1 MTMGNRGVT
10 GSVFVAVIL
19 AIGISI
25 CLLAECKAP
34 SQPKGFAG
42 SASCREC
49 HEKFYQLWSTSFHGL
64 AMQPYTS
71 DFARTKLTA
80 HTGEIAIDGFTYRA
94 EISGSTG
101 YVVEKGKLSSENK
114 QYKIEHVLGGKNVY
128 YFLTPLGKGRLQ
140 TLPLAYDVKKKE
152 WFDTAASGVRHFSDQ
167 PVHWKESVYTFNTAC
182 YSCHVS
188 QLSTNY
194 DLKTDTYHTVWAE
207 PGINCET
214 CHGPSEEHN
223 RVCRE
228 APKGK
233 VPADLKIISAKRFT
247 PDQHNATCSTC
258 HAKMIPLTSSFTPGE
273 KFFDHYDLITLEN
286 HDFYPDGRD
295 LGENYTYTS
304 WLMSPCLR
312 SGKLHCVTCHTSSGR
327 YRFKAEEKANDA
339 CMPCHAERV
348 KNAPAHTHHKVGSK
362 GNECTSCH
370 MLMTSF
376 ARMNRTDHSML
387 PPTPSATLQFGSPN
401 ACNLCHTDKDAKW
414 ADAHVRKWRKRDYQA
429 AVLHRAGLIEAA
441 RKGNWS
447 RLPDMLSYIK
457 DTKNNEVFRT
467 SLVRLLRSCPD
478 ERKWPVLRQL
488 LKDPSPLVRASAAL
502 AISNNLTRESIDAL
516 LPVTADPARLVRIRA
531 AEALSPIPQA
541 RVPEG
546 AKEHLRA
553 AQAEF
558 LSALNARPD
567 DWTSHY
573 NLGNSY
579 ASRNEIEK
587 AITSYETALRLEPR
601 ALLPL
606 TNIAIVYGQRGE
618 YDKAETS
625 LKKAI
630 EIDPKS
636 APVHF
641 NLGLLL
647 AERGRIEEAEKELRL
662 ALDHDPKLAPAVYNL
677 GVLIIKERPDEG
689 LSYCRKAH
697 ELSPNNP
704 KYSYTLAFYQAQKG
718 DRKEAVKVLRDT
730 VKRHP
735 GYVDAALLLGEIYE
749 QGGRKEDARE
759 TYRKALSGG
768 ELSDQDARRLGMK
781 LQALAPPPPRPSP

>member
-1 MTMGNRGVT
+1 MKPKKI
-10 GSVFVAVIL
+10 VIL
-19 AIGISI
+19 LLAGIVLAAGISI
-25 CLLAECKAP
+25 SFAAEGKAP
-34 SQPKGFAG
+34 SQSKGFAG
-42 SASCREC
+42 SISCREC
-49 HEKFYQLWSTSFHGL
+49 HEKFYKLWSTSFHGL
-64 AMQPYTS
+64 AMQPYTL
-71 DFARTKLTA
+71 DFARTKLTPQ
-80 HTGEIAIDGFTYRA
+80 TGEIAIDGFTYRA
-94 EISGSTG
+94 EVNGTIG
-101 YVVEKGKLSSENK
+101 YVVEKGKSPSESK
-114 QYKIEHVLGGKNVY
+114 QYKIEHVLGGKNIY
-128 YFLTPLGKGRLQ
+128 YFLTPLDRGRLQ

-228 APKGK
+228 APKGT

-247 PDQHNATCSTC
+247 PDQHNATCSVC
-258 HAKMIPLTSSFTPGE
+258 HAKMIPLTATFTPGE
-273 KFFDHYDLITLEN
+273 KFFDHYDLITLESS
-286 HDFYPDGRD
+286 DFYPDGRD

-304 WLMSPCLR
+304 WLMSPCLQ

-339 CMPCHAERV
+339 CMPCHAEKV
-348 KNAPAHTHHKVGSK
+348 NNAPSHTHHKVGSK
-362 GNECTSCH
+362 GNQCISCH
-370 MLMTSF
+370 MPMTSF

-387 PPTPSATLQFGSPN
+387 PPAPAATIKYKSPN
-401 ACNLCHTDKDAKW
+401 ACNLCHIERNAAW
-414 ADAHVRKWRKRDYQA
+414 ADSHVRKWRKRDYQA
-429 AVLHRAGLIEAA
+429 AVLLRAGLIEAA

-447 RLPDMLSYIK
+447 RLPDILSYIK
-457 DTKNNEVFRT
+457 STKNNEVYRT
-467 SLVRLLRSCPD
+467 SLVRLLRACD
-478 ERKWPVLRQL
+478 DGRKWSVLRQL
-488 LKDPSPLVRASAAL
+488 LKDPSPLVRSSAAL
-502 AISNNLTRESIDAL
+502 AISDNLTHESIDAL
-516 LPVTADPARLVRIRA
+516 LPVTADPLRLVRIRA

-541 RVPEG
+541 RVPEE
-546 AKEHLRA
+546 AREHLKA

-573 NLGNSY
+573 NLGNFY
-579 ASRNEIEK
+579 ASRNETEK
-587 AITSYETALRLEPR
+587 AITSYETAIRLEPR
-601 ALLPL
+601 AVLPL
-606 TNIAIVYGQRGE
+606 TNIAIVYGQKGQ

-625 LKKAI
+625 LRKAI

-641 NLGLLL
+641 NMGLLL
-647 AERGRIEEAEKELRL
+647 AERGRIEEAEKELRV
-662 ALDHDPKLAPAVYNL
+662 ALNLDPKLAPAAYNL
-677 GVLIIKERPDEG
+677 GVLIVKERPDEG
-689 LSYCRKAH
+689 LSYCRKAY

-704 KYSYTLAFYQAQKG
+704 KYSYTFAFYQAQKG
-718 DRKEAVKVLRDT
+718 DWKGTTKTLRDT

-749 QGGRKEDARE
+749 RDGKRDAARE
-759 TYRKALSGG
+759 VYRKALSSG
-768 ELSDQDARRLGMK
+768 ELSERDSLRLKLK
-781 LQALAPPPPRPSP
+781 LQSMEEKEKGKKK

>member
-1 MTMGNRGVT
+1 
-10 GSVFVAVIL
+10 
-19 AIGISI
+19 
-25 CLLAECKAP
+25 
-34 SQPKGFAG
+34 
-42 SASCREC
+42 
-49 HEKFYQLWSTSFHGL
+49 
-64 AMQPYTS
+64 
-71 DFARTKLTA
+71 
-80 HTGEIAIDGFTYRA
+80 
-94 EISGSTG
+94 
-101 YVVEKGKLSSENK
+101 
-114 QYKIEHVLGGKNVY
+114 
-128 YFLTPLGKGRLQ
+128 
-140 TLPLAYDVKKKE
+140 LPLAYDVKKKE

-194 DLKTDTYHTVWAE
+194 DLKTDTYHTLWAE

-223 RVCRE
+223 RVCSE

-233 VPADLKIISAKRFT
+233 MPADLKIISVKRFT
-247 PDQHNATCSTC
+247 ADQHNATCSVC
-258 HAKMIPLTSSFTPGE
+258 HAKMIPLTATFTPGE

-286 HDFYPDGRD
+286 SDFYPDGRD
-295 LGENYTYTS
+295 LGENYTCTS
-304 WLMSPCLR
+304 WLMSPCLQ

-339 CMPCHAERV
+339 CMPCHPEKV
-348 KNAPAHTHHKVGSK
+348 KNAAAHTHHKVGSK
-362 GNECTSCH
+362 GSQCVSCH
-370 MLMTSF
+370 MPMTSF

-387 PPTPSATLQFGSPN
+387 PPAPSATLKFGSPN
-401 ACNLCHTDKDAKW
+401 ACNLCHSDKDAKW
-414 ADAHVRKWRKRDYQA
+414 ADSYVRKWRKRDYQA
-429 AVLHRAGLIEAA
+429 AMLLRAGLIEAA

-467 SLVRLLRSCPD
+467 SLLRLLRSCPD
-478 ERKWPVLRQL
+478 ERRWPVLRQL
-488 LKDPSPLVRASAAL
+488 LKDISPLVRASAAL
-502 AISNNLTRESIDAL
+502 AISDNLTRESIDAL
-516 LPVTADPARLVRIRA
+516 LPVTADPVRLVRIRA

-541 RVPEG
+541 RVPEE
-546 AKEHLRA
+546 AREPLKA

-567 DWTSHY
+567 DWSSYY
-573 NLGNSY
+573 NLGNFY

-606 TNIAIVYGQRGE
+606 TNIAIVYGQRGD

-625 LKKAI
+625 LRKAI

-641 NLGLLL
+641 NIGLLL
-647 AERGRIEEAEKELRL
+647 AERGRTKDAENELRA
-662 ALDHDPKLAPAVYNL
+662 ALQLDPRLAPAAYNL

-689 LSYCRKAH
+689 LSYCKKAH
-697 ELSPNNP
+697 VLSPNDP
-704 KYSYTLAFYQAQKG
+704 KYSYTYAFYQAQKG
-718 DRKEAVKVLRDT
+718 DRKGAVRTLRDT

-735 GYVDAALLLGEIYE
+735 PYVDAVLLLGEIYKQE
-749 QGGRKEDARE
+749 GRKEHAKE
-759 TYRKALSGG
+759 AYEKALSGG
-768 ELSDQDARRLGMK
+768 ELSDQDARRLRMK
-781 LQALAPPPPRPSP
+781 LQALVGKEKGKKWGH